1 MSKFKELFEEA
12 KQSPTPKT
20 KTKRAQ
26 SKKTIAAKPLSR
38 SSRTTG
44 RRSDPSYTGVFAY
57 IPKELNEDIKER
69 LFRRKDLDF
78 SGLVEELLSQWL
90 TKQT

>member
-20 KTKRAQ
+20 KTKRTA
-26 SKKTIAAKPLSR
+26 SKKTAAAKSLR
-38 SSRTTG
+38 QSSRTTG

-78 SGLVEELLSQWL
+78 SGLVEELLSIWL
-90 TKQT
+90 AKQK